1 MSQAWV
7 ISGGLRKGQGA
18 RRSVREGKRGREG
31 PEAIGVRSTDIE
43 VGFYKLLWRQKHKA
57 EGKRTS

>member
-43 VGFYKLLWRQKHKA
+43 VGF
-57 EGKRTS
+57 